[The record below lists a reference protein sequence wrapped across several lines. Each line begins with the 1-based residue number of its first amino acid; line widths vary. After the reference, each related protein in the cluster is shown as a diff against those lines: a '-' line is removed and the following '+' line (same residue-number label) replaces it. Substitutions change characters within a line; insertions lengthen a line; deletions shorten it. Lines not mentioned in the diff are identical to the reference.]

1 MDFIN
6 VADVITYVWR
16 VVIDEKTFIRITSKY
31 VLRNKVFSFLIRY
44 LLIEVIVCLICM
56 RYKPASNFLVVGF
69 SCVRR

>member
-56 RYKPASNFLVVGF
+56 RYKPAQ
-69 SCVRR
+69 